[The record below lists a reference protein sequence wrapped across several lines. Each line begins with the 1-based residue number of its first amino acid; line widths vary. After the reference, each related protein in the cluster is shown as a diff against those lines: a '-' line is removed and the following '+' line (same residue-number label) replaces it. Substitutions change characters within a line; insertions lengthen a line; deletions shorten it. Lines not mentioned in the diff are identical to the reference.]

1 SNLFDSGIQP
11 PIEPVVFKGQM
22 LFFTRASVSFVRAVQ
37 AYFSSGAIAGKKLF
51 PAFKL
56 VKRLLIMLKPM
67 YLRIFIL
74 VVLIVFGSLI
84 PRDFQIF
91 QSVKYIFYIP
101 PLHPFPI
108 NVIYPQEYLGT
119 IMFSQ

>member
-1 SNLFDSGIQP
+1 RSQLISRHAILFSDHEITKQRRNGHDIIRPCQVIYSNLFDSGIQP

-67 YLRIFIL
+67 YL
-74 VVLIVFGSLI
+74 
-84 PRDFQIF
+84 
-91 QSVKYIFYIP
+91 
-101 PLHPFPI
+101 
-108 NVIYPQEYLGT
+108 
-119 IMFSQ
+119 